1 MTKGA
6 EGTGKGCSR
15 MDGSEETF
23 QGLRICREVRPSR
36 VTDMTDQEFALTTFW
51 RTIDRKPA
59 SVWKLHSG
67 GGGKKPG
74 GRAWSELES

>member
-1 MTKGA
+1 MLKGQV
-6 EGTGKGCSR
+6 KVR

-23 QGLRICREVRPSR
+23 QGLRICGEVSLSRR

-51 RTIDRKPA
+51 RTLDRKPA
-59 SVWKLHSG
+59 SVWKPQPG
-67 GGGKKPG
+67 GGGREPG